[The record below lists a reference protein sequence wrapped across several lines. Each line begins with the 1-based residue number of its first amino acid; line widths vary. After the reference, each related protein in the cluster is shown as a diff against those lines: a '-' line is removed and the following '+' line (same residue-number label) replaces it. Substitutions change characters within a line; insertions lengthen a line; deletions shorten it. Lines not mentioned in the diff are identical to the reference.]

1 MRYVRLGDT
10 GLTVP
15 VLILG
20 CGNFNGIGSAP
31 ELFGKGENEPEAFA
45 VMDRARE
52 LGITMFDTANSYGG
66 GYSEEWVGRWMAER
80 GTREEIIVTTKVG
93 NRVGD
98 QPGDFGLSRRHIVEQ
113 VEKSLRR
120 LRTDRV
126 DLYLTHAPDPSTP
139 VAETVGAFGELVRVG
154 KIRHYGLSN
163 FSTEEIERAI
173 AAADELGVARPANV
187 QDLFN
192 LLDPTSSAGVL
203 EVCARRGVG
212 FTAYSP
218 LAGGWLTGKY
228 RAGRPFPEGSRMTLM
243 PGEYAHLTAESTFR
257 ALERL
262 QSHAASL
269 GLSLPTM
276 ALAWALGEPAVT
288 GLVAGPRSP
297 EQLTRMSE
305 AADISLPPADR
316 AEITAIAAISATGR

>member
-10 GLTVP
+10 TLTVP

-20 CGNFNGIGSAP
+20 CGNFNGIGSTP
-31 ELFGKGENEPEAFA
+31 ELFGKGENEVGAFA
-45 VMDRARE
+45 VMDRALE

-66 GYSEEWVGRWMAER
+66 GYSEEWVGQWMAER

-163 FSTEEIERAI
+163 FSAEEIERAI
-173 AAADELGVARPANV
+173 TAADELGVARPANV

-192 LLDPTSSAGVL
+192 LLDRTSSAGVT

-228 RAGRPFPEGSRMTLM
+228 RAGQPFPEGSRMTLL

-288 GLVAGPRSP
+288 SLVAGPRSP

-305 AADISLPPADR
+305 AADISLTPADR
-316 AEITAIAAISATGR
+316 AEIAAIAATGR

>member
-1 MRYVRLGDT
+1 MRYIRLGDT
-10 GLTVP
+10 ALTVP

-31 ELFGKGENEPEAFA
+31 ELFGKGENEAAAFA

-80 GTREEIIVTTKVG
+80 HTREEIIVTTKVG

-98 QPGDFGLSRRHIVEQ
+98 RPGDFGLSRRHIVEQ
-113 VEKSLRR
+113 GDKSLRR

-139 VAETVGAFGELVRVG
+139 VAETIEAFGELVRVG

-163 FSTEEIERAI
+163 FSAEEIERAI
-173 AAADELGVARPANV
+173 AAADELGVAHPANV

-192 LLDPTSSAGVL
+192 LLDRMTSTGVM
-203 EVCARRGVG
+203 EVCARHGVG

-228 RAGRPFPEGSRMTLM
+228 RTGRPFPDGSRMTMM
-243 PGEYAHLTAESTFR
+243 PGEYAHLTTKSTFS

-262 QSHAASL
+262 ESHAASL

-288 GLVAGPRSP
+288 GLVVGPRSP

-305 AADISLPPADR
+305 AADMSLTPADR
-316 AEITAIAAISATGR
+316 AEIAAITAAER